1 MPALYKII
9 DKSITDNTG
18 RYVEKSTNQIIIP
31 SKVEK
36 IIRYY
41 CSMSPSNEWSGIL
54 FYKVEGDFDSPEFKI
69 ICEDIYLM
77 DIGSAGYTS
86 YDFKNADISTYLMD
100 HPELLDCYQGLIHS
114 HDTMEAFFSGVDT
127 KTLQSE
133 GNDTIIFVS
142 LIVNNAGKY
151 VASVTRK
158 VNYTS
163 TITEVGKYLFFEDT
177 QKTTAEESYIT
188 QHQEL
193 QYFPLKVIK
202 EEVYEHPMAQR
213 FLEIQNAKQKVRA
226 VPQYSNTNYG
236 LSDYVSQSYPKSNL
250 AMVKS
255 RQEKFEDDYWHNSP
269 AKTTPIEQRLPF
281 EPKEENIEDN
291 IEDIPYGLV
300 IFDENKLNKNVTQLL
315 TGSCFIN
322 YKKIDLEDW
331 CKKIDNIYSKR
342 FKDSIYNNDIEEKV
356 LPSEDRINKF
366 IEGWCDLIISDVE
379 DEALTRRGYNTDSVE
394 AIFAYDA
401 VQKITKLQEALT
413 INSSVLD
420 KFIEELNM
428 YLI

>member
-1 MPALYKII
+1 
-9 DKSITDNTG
+9 
-18 RYVEKSTNQIIIP
+18 
-31 SKVEK
+31 
-36 IIRYY
+36 
-41 CSMSPSNEWSGIL
+41 MSPNNEWSGIL

-86 YDFKNADISTYLMD
+86 YDFKSADISTYLMD

-114 HDTMEAFFSGVDT
+114 HDKMEAFFSGVDT

-151 VASVTRK
+151 VASITRK
-158 VNYTS
+158 VNYDS
-163 TITEVGKYLFFEDT
+163 TVTEVGKYPFFGDV
-177 QKTTAEESYIT
+177 QKTTAVESYVT
-188 QHQEL
+188 QRQEL

-202 EEVYEHPMAQR
+202 EEVYEHPMAKR
-213 FLEIQNAKQKVRA
+213 FLEIQDAKRKVRS
-226 VPQYSNTNYG
+226 VSQYSDANYDFSG
-236 LSDYVSQSYPKSNL
+236 YISQNYPKSNL
-250 AMVKS
+250 AMVKPS
-255 RQEKFEDDYWHNSP
+255 QEKFEDNYWHNSS
-269 AKTTPIEQRLPF
+269 AKITPIEQKLPF
-281 EPKEENIEDN
+281 ESKEGDIED

-300 IFDENKLNKNVTQLL
+300 TFDTNKLNKNITQLL
-315 TGSCFIN
+315 TGSCFVN

-331 CKKIDNIYSKR
+331 CKKIDDIYSKR
-342 FKDSIYNNDIEEKV
+342 FKDSIYNDDIEEKV
-356 LPSEDRINKF
+356 LPSEDRINRF
-366 IEGWCDLIISDVE
+366 IENWCNLIVNDVE
-379 DEALTRRGYNTDSVE
+379 DEALTRQGYNTDNVT

-401 VQKITKLQEALT
+401 VQRITELQGKLT

-420 KFIEELNM
+420 KFIDELNM

>member
-18 RYVEKSTNQIIIP
+18 RYVEKSTNQIIIS
-31 SKVEK
+31 SKVER

-41 CSMSPSNEWSGIL
+41 CSMSPNNEWSGIL

-86 YDFKNADISTYLMD
+86 YDFKSADISTYLMD

-158 VNYTS
+158 VDYNS
-163 TITEVGKYLFFEDT
+163 TVTEVGKYSFFGDV
-177 QKTTAEESYIT
+177 QKTTAVESYVT
-188 QHQEL
+188 QRQEL

-202 EEVYEHPMAQR
+202 EEVYEHPMAKR
-213 FLEIQNAKQKVRA
+213 FLEIQDAKRKVRS
-226 VPQYSNTNYG
+226 VSPYSNTNYD
-236 LSDYVSQSYPKSNL
+236 LSGYISQNYPKSNL
-250 AMVKS
+250 AVVKS
-255 RQEKFEDDYWHNSP
+255 SQEKFEDNYWHNSS
-269 AKTTPIEQRLPF
+269 AKITPIEQKLPF
-281 EPKEENIEDN
+281 ESKEGDIED

-300 IFDENKLNKNVTQLL
+300 TFDTNKLNKNITQLL
-315 TGSCFIN
+315 TGSCFVN

-331 CKKIDNIYSKR
+331 CKKIDDIYSKR
-342 FKDSIYNNDIEEKV
+342 FKDSIYNDNIEEKV
-356 LPSEDRINKF
+356 LPSEDRINRF
-366 IEGWCDLIISDVE
+366 IENWCDLIVNDVE
-379 DEALTRRGYNTDSVE
+379 DETLTRQGYNTDNVI

-401 VQKITKLQEALT
+401 VHKITELQGKLT

-420 KFIEELNM
+420 KFIDELNM